1 MNEMSITINEI
12 TMETKI
18 INQQEAIKLL
28 ETGKNISTYKVVFNG
43 EKIEALQAILLGRN
57 KIKVSEDL
65 IYYDDDAIDFSDDP
79 DITDED
85 LETGKLVWNIKT
97 LPLDK
102 ELKDW
107 IVREKVDVEKL
118 LVKLMRNFYETL
130 KDFPKKAA
138 L

>member
-1 MNEMSITINEI
+1 
-12 TMETKI
+12 METKTV
-18 INQQEAIKLL
+18 NQQEAIKMLKS
-28 ETGKNISTYKVVFNG
+28 GMDISEYKVVFND
-43 EKIEALQAILLGRN
+43 EKIEALYAILLGKN
-57 KIKVSEDL
+57 KIEVPEEL

-85 LETGKLVWNIKT
+85 LETGKIVWSIKT
-97 LPLDK
+97 SLPVDK

-107 IVREKVDVEKL
+107 IVKEKVDVDKL
-118 LVKLMRNFYETL
+118 LIKLMRNFYETV